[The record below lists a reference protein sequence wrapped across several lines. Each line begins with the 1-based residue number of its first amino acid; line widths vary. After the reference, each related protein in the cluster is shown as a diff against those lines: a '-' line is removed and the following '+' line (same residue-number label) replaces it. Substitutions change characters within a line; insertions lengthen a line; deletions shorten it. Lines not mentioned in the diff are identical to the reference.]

1 VGEGEFGSASAKVA
15 QERTRPGG
23 DANTHDLA
31 RWPGR
36 FEAIRRLCLE
46 ARPPA
51 TSAAWVNQPMTT
63 MIRKCRALVAAS
75 LLTAVIMSFPTPTA
89 SEAMVE
95 RDVIHAPASR
105 ICPIDW
111 RQSAWHVKQLIRCAA
126 THFGVGRNKALYI
139 AWRESR
145 FRPSA
150 YNAAGNAAGIYQ
162 HLLKYWPHRAED
174 YGFRDWS
181 AFNARANIIVTMRMV
196 RHYGWDPWG
205 G

>member
-1 VGEGEFGSASAKVA
+1 
-15 QERTRPGG
+15 
-23 DANTHDLA
+23 
-31 RWPGR
+31 
-36 FEAIRRLCLE
+36 
-46 ARPPA
+46 
-51 TSAAWVNQPMTT
+51 MTT
-63 MIRKCRALVAAS
+63 MIRKSRALVAAS

-95 RDVIHAPASR
+95 RDVIHAIHAPVPR

-126 THFGVGRNKALYI
+126 SHFGVGRKKALYI

-150 YNAAGNAAGIYQ
+150 YNAAGKAAGIYQ
-162 HLLKYWPHRAED
+162 HLLRYWPHRAED
-174 YGFRDWS
+174 YGFRNWS